1 MKNCKFYLYTPLTQ
15 KLKRSS
21 FLQSRINSLH
31 TLFMA
36 CLLSF
41 LKSAIV
47 LKSGANFWVATL
59 ALYFFYTPF
68 LNTDWSEYHLSSHK
82 YIQLVEKLRCI
93 LSLPNLFSNLARCSW
108 KIKVGEKEKYF
119 IPSNQLYFLKS
130 RLRSAIKTG
139 ESHPERAWSWW
150 LNGVIC

>member
-93 LSLPNLFSNLARCSW
+93 LSLPNLFPSLARRFACCQSRKPKGCGNGKRRAKLGNRLGKGNIHLSFSTSCIYLW
-108 KIKVGEKEKYF
+108 
-119 IPSNQLYFLKS
+119 LLK
-130 RLRSAIKTG
+130 
-139 ESHPERAWSWW
+139 W
-150 LNGVIC
+150 